1 MGTSHNGPKT
11 SVKDP
16 TKFLDFLGGLLLQ
29 RIRCKDQTA
38 RIWLL
43 RTFRSANGFYNARNA
58 FKVRGHP
65 AIAQFSGVDRIV
77 DDRYSARVSSC
88 DCSRKSDR
96 LPG

>member
-16 TKFLDFLGGLLLQ
+16 TKFLDFLGGLLRQ

-58 FKVRGHP
+58 FKVGQSAWSSGDCAIFRRG
-65 AIAQFSGVDRIV
+65 
-77 DDRYSARVSSC
+77 
-88 DCSRKSDR
+88 
-96 LPG
+96 